1 MSNERQVYVVDD
13 DEDFR
18 SSLVCLLRA
27 ADYDVAGFGS
37 AFGFLDSLSGLAQGC
52 ILLDVKMP
60 DMGGLELQ
68 KRLNQTQPGLPVV
81 VISAQGDVP
90 TAVEAMKEGAAD
102 FIEKPFEPGRIFAAI
117 EDALALLP
125 QTRRRAETAAAARRI
140 AALSPREHQVLDALA
155 NGLTA
160 KMIAHE
166 LGISVRT
173 VEVHRARMLYR
184 LGLHRVTEAVRLS
197 VMATHFQG

>member
-37 AFGFLDSLSGLAQGC
+37 ALGFLNSLFGLAQGC

-60 DMGGLELQ
+60 VMGGLELQ

-102 FIEKPFEPGRIFAAI
+102 FIEKPFEPGRIFTAI

-173 VEVHRARMLYR
+173 VEVHRARMLDR

>member
-1 MSNERQVYVVDD
+1 MSNKQQVYIVDD

-27 ADYDVAGFGS
+27 ADYDVA
-37 AFGFLDSLSGLAQGC
+37 AFDGALAFLNCLCGLAQGC
-52 ILLDVKMP
+52 ILLDLKMP
-60 DMGGLELQ
+60 VMGGLELQ
-68 KRLNQTQPGLPVV
+68 KRLNQTQPGLAVV

-102 FIEKPFEPGRIFAAI
+102 FIEKPFAPGRIFAAI

-173 VEVHRARMLYR
+173 VEVHRARMLDR
-184 LGLHRVTEAVRLS
+184 LGLRRVTEAVRLS